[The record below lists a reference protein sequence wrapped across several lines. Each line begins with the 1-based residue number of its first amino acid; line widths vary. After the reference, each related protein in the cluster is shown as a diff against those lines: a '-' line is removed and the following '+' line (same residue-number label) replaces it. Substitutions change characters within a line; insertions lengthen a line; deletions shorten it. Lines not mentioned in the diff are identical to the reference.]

1 MSWYCKINDRETG
14 PMEERTVI
22 NRLIDGEI
30 NSRTMLKDR
39 FENDYRMLLET
50 DFNAVLGHLTA
61 RWRYNIGALKREF
74 IYLMVS
80 LAVWLIPL
88 LSYLGGLFNNE
99 IRKFL
104 FHYGVTGI
112 FGFLSLAG
120 FFSTCY
126 FTWIFA
132 YRLWR
137 VVPKSQFEPVL

>member
-61 RWRYNIGALKREF
+61 RWRYNIGALT
-74 IYLMVS
+74 LS
-80 LAVWLIPL
+80 LVGGQALPGQWNTHVLIP
-88 LSYLGGLFNNE
+88 
-99 IRKFL
+99 
-104 FHYGVTGI
+104 
-112 FGFLSLAG
+112 
-120 FFSTCY
+120 FSTNT
-126 FTWIFA
+126 FHIGSAAQPRESKFGI
-132 YRLWR
+132 
-137 VVPKSQFEPVL
+137 VLSSSLP